1 MVYEAIKIYIRNYS
15 FTQVHGYKRCE
26 NITLNTIKKSFF
38 DSYDSLGW
46 VMVCIQGRRLA
57 S

>member
-26 NITLNTIKKSFF
+26 NIALNTIKKSFF